1 MYFVLSFTQYALR
14 VTHYAIRVTH
24 YAIRNQHPT
33 YPMKPTFSLP
43 KTSPRVLLIAPFP
56 APFINVDIAILQEF
70 ARVKC
75 LIKSGLKAIPLILWN
90 MLFCEVV
97 FCWFGSVYA
106 AVAALFA
113 KIIRK
118 RSIIVLGGVDA
129 AALPEINYG
138 IWLSPWKSRLLTRG
152 LRSADLILVVAPSM
166 KEKIK
171 EFARYD
177 GANIEY
183 LPTGYDAA
191 FWKPGAPKDKFVLTV
206 GQSDTV
212 TRLKKKGIDFLC
224 RAAEKMPE
232 IPFVIIGVTPELL
245 ETAGI
250 AVPGNVQLLPPMPQA
265 ELLKFYQRCA
275 VFCQPSRSEGMP
287 NTLCEAMACGCI
299 PVGTDVDGIPA
310 AIGDTGF
317 LAPPGDIDALVNA
330 LRQALALE
338 PAFGERAR
346 QRIIS
351 EFPLQRRVAG
361 LKRAIFAKENGVLG
375 KE

>member
-1 MYFVLSFTQYALR
+1 
-14 VTHYAIRVTH
+14 
-24 YAIRNQHPT
+24 
-33 YPMKPTFSLP
+33 MKLASSHKKSLL
-43 KTSPRVLLIAPFP
+43 RVLLIAPFP
-56 APFINVDIAILQEF
+56 APFISVDIEILQGF
-70 ARVKC
+70 ARVTC
-75 LIKSGLKAIPLILWN
+75 LIKSGVKAIPLIFWN

-113 KIIRK
+113 KMLRK

-129 AALPEINYG
+129 AALPEIHYG
-138 IWLSPWKSRLLTRG
+138 IWLSPWKSRLLTHG

-171 EFARYD
+171 EFANYD

-183 LPTGYDAA
+183 LPTGYDAG
-191 FWKPGAPKDKFVLTV
+191 FWKPGAPKEKFVLTV
-206 GQSDTV
+206 GQSDTL
-212 TRLKKKGIDFLC
+212 TRLKKKGVDFLC
-224 RAAEKMPE
+224 QAAEKMPE
-232 IPFVIIGVTPELL
+232 VPFVIIGVSGELL
-245 ETAGI
+245 ESAGI
-250 AVPGNVQLLPPMPQA
+250 HVPQNVQLLPAMPQA

-299 PVGTDVDGIPA
+299 PVGTEVDGIPT

-317 LAPPGDIDALVNA
+317 LVPPGDIDALVSA

-338 PAFGERAR
+338 PAHGERAR
-346 QRIIS
+346 QRIIN
-351 EFPLQRRVAG
+351 EFPLERRIEG
-361 LKRAIFAKENGVLG
+361 LRRAIFAKEGRVV
-375 KE
+375 E